1 MFDFRPTVMAV
12 LRCRPENLHR
22 AFIIQRLSLRG
33 KEYLM
38 SGNLIRFGI
47 TIVSVLILV
56 SSILV
61 VRAHF
66 GASGTGKSAAT
77 AIEQA
82 SALEIAAASTSDQ
95 QNAVGTEHFFPPAS
109 RAFEPLLLL
118 LLGSIL
124 LFIGTA
130 IKMLLTRKLKQR

>member
-1 MFDFRPTVMAV
+1 MMSNLRRFAV
-12 LRCRPENLHR
+12 
-22 AFIIQRLSLRG
+22 
-33 KEYLM
+33 
-38 SGNLIRFGI
+38 
-47 TIVSVLILV
+47 TIVFVLILV

-66 GASGTGKSAAT
+66 VASGTGAVAAT

-82 SALEIAAASTSDQ
+82 SALEIASASTPGQ
-95 QNAVGTEHFFPPAS
+95 QSAVGAEHLFPSAS
-109 RAFEPLLLL
+109 PAFEPFLLL

-124 LFIGTA
+124 LSIGTG